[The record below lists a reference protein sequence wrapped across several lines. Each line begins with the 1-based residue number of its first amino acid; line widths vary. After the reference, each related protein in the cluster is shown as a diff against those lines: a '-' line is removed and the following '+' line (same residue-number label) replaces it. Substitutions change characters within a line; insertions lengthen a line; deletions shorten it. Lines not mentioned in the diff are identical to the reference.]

1 MKYEITC
8 CKLFLENQC
17 ENRGYFLDIYYGIL
31 YSFSIIY
38 TNESSEIRN
47 RYRIPITWILLL
59 IPSKSKYLG
68 YTLQASIVCIYCRL
82 CLRYIHVSS
91 TSACQEIHMPY
102 CRKSSL
108 VYLWILHEQKACL
121 TTAVRWRFLQGYI
134 HMYIWV
140 RSSRSLW
147 LKRF

>member
-8 CKLFLENQC
+8 CKLFFRKSMQTHVMLFETYI
-17 ENRGYFLDIYYGIL
+17 EGFDILDVLVIQIKH
-31 YSFSIIY
+31 
-38 TNESSEIRN
+38 TRN
-47 RYRIPITWILLL
+47 TYIIPITWIILL
-59 IPSKSKYLG
+59 IPSKSNYLG
-68 YTLQASIVCIYCRL
+68 YTSWASIACICYIL

-134 HMYIWV
+134 NM
-140 RSSRSLW
+140 
-147 LKRF
+147 